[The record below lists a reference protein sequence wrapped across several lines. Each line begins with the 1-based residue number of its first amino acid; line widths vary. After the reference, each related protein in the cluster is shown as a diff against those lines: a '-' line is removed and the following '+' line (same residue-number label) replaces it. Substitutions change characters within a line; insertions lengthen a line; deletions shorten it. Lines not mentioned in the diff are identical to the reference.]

1 MYGTAN
7 RWAIC
12 SGFLFCS
19 SILLDVLS
27 PTTSSAATCEP
38 PIAKA
43 MAVEGKVDV
52 RSTDSTQW
60 RPVKLNDTFCPGDL
74 IRVQERS
81 RADIALSN
89 QPMLRLDQNSTMT
102 LGGVKKEGG
111 SVVELAKGAMHFFS
125 RLPRNLDIKTA
136 FVNAGVEGTEGAVNV
151 GDEKAE
157 ITIFEGKV
165 VAANESGT
173 LTITNGQ
180 SAVAEQGKA
189 PAYQTVV
196 KPRDAVQW
204 ALYYPPVMDLPP
216 DEAVNEDDPR
226 SLAGRAA
233 RSLSVG
239 RVDDAKA
246 DLDRAIKLDPR
257 SADALALQSII
268 AVVQNDK
275 EQALGL
281 ATSAVAANPQSV
293 SAKIALSY
301 AQQANFDVDGALR
314 SLQEAVKAEP
324 NNALAWSRLAE
335 MHLSLQQLDKGLEA
349 AQKAV
354 ELNPHAERAHTVLGF
369 AYLLQVKTKEAQAE
383 FQQAHEID
391 QAAALPQLGLGL
403 AKFREGK
410 VEEGRREMEVAASL
424 DPNNSMIRSYLG
436 KAYFEEKRDDMTER
450 EYQNAK
456 ELDPKDP
463 TPFFY
468 DALQKQL
475 TNRPVEA
482 LKDMETAI
490 ENNKNRAVYRSQLQ
504 MDSDLA
510 ARSSALG
517 RIYTDLGFEQV
528 ALVEGWTSITQDPSS
543 YTAARL
549 LADTYASRERSEVAR
564 TSELLRSQLLQP
576 QNITPIQPSQAI
588 SNLLL
593 LSSLGPTGASFNEFN
608 TLMVNRDRL
617 TFLGSGL
624 YGNNSTWAG
633 EGIVAGIFG
642 KLSVSAGYSNF
653 NTDGWRPN
661 AIQKDGN
668 VNVFMQYELTP
679 KTSIQAEYR
688 YRNLQVGDVQQRFFE
703 NNYDP
708 NKINANLTN
717 TFRLGGRHSFTPN
730 SILLANF
737 SYMKGSEQETFAP
750 PTAPLIDV
758 GGLFVPIS
766 FSQIDGKMFKQD
778 VYTAEVQHQFLS
790 HYFNLVTGGGFR
802 QQNGH
807 PFQRIGL
814 DFTSVGGPFN
824 SACDP
829 NFPNVCENL
838 PALVRHYNA
847 YAYGYFR
854 ILPNLTFIS
863 GGSYDYMQGSP
874 IFVTGQDSSNH
885 QSSFNPKFGL
895 LYQPNPNTTI
905 RLAAFKWLRPSFAN
919 LQTIEPTQVAGFNQL
934 YDDFNQTAGWRYGA
948 AVNQKFTKTLFAGV
962 EGSYRK
968 TDTPTTNLVDGTQTA
983 NTNEWH
989 QAISYLNYAP
999 HPWVALRASYQYDQ
1013 VTNSLPS
1020 VAQTS
1025 AQQLFTSRLPLSAGF
1040 FHPSG
1045 FIANVTLTYWNQTGT
1060 FEPLNQPAGTRVN
1073 GHDTFWLT
1081 DLMVGYRMPK
1091 RYGLIVVGV
1100 KNLFDQKFSYF
1111 NTDWANPI
1119 IQPER
1124 LVFFKVT
1131 IALP

>member
-1 MYGTAN
+1 MRDTAN

-12 SGFLFCS
+12 SGLMVCS

-27 PTTSSAATCEP
+27 PATSSAATCEP

-43 MAVEGKVDV
+43 MAIEGKVDV
-52 RSTDSTQW
+52 RSTDSSQW

-89 QPMLRLDQNSTMT
+89 QPMLRLDQNTTMT

-136 FVNAGVEGTEGAVNV
+136 FVNAGVEGTEGVVKV

-157 ITIFEGKV
+157 VTIFEGKV

-173 LTITNGQ
+173 VTITNGQ
-180 SAVAEQGKA
+180 SVVAETSK
-189 PAYQTVV
+189 PLRYQTVV

-204 ALYYPPVMDLPP
+204 ALHYPPVIDRKAG
-216 DEAVNEDDPR
+216 EAGEAQ
-226 SLAGRAA
+226 SLTNRAA
-233 RSLSVG
+233 DALAVG
-239 RVDDAKA
+239 RVDEAKA
-246 DLDRAIKLDPR
+246 DLDRALKTDPR

-281 ATSAVAANPQSV
+281 ATSAVAANPQSA

-301 AQQANFDVDGALR
+301 AQQANFDVEGALK

-324 NNALAWSRLAE
+324 DNTLAWSRLAE
-335 MHLSLQQLDKGLEA
+335 MHLSLQQLDKGLAA

-354 ELNPHAERAHTVLGF
+354 ELNSDVERAHTVLGF

-383 FQQAHEID
+383 FAKAHELD

-410 VEEGRREMEVAASL
+410 IEDGRREMEVAASL
-424 DPNNSMIRSYLG
+424 DPNNAMIRSYLG
-436 KAYFEEKRDDMTER
+436 KAYFEEKKTNLTER

-490 ENNKNRAVYRSQLQ
+490 ELNKNRAVYRSQLQ

-510 ARSSALG
+510 ARSASLG

-528 ALVEGWTSITQDPSS
+528 ALVEAWTSITQDPSS
-543 YTAARL
+543 YTAARF

-576 QNITPIQPSQAI
+576 INVTPIAPSQAV

-593 LSSLGPTGASFNEFN
+593 LSSLGPTGTSFNEFN

-624 YGNNSTWAG
+624 YGSNATSAG
-633 EGIVAGIFG
+633 EGIVSGIFG
-642 KLSVSAGYSNF
+642 KLSFSAGYSNF
-653 NTDGWRPN
+653 STDGWRPN
-661 AIQKDGN
+661 AIQKDSIA
-668 VNVFMQYELTP
+668 NVFMQYELSSQ
-679 KTSIQAEYR
+679 TSIQAEYR
-688 YRNLQVGDVQQRFFE
+688 YRNLQAGDVQQRFFD
-703 NNYDP
+703 NNFQP
-708 NKINANLTN
+708 NFINAEARN
-717 TFRLGGRHSFTPN
+717 TFRIGGRHSFTPN
-730 SILLANF
+730 STLLVNF
-737 SYMKGSEQETFAP
+737 TYLKSSEQQTFAP
-750 PTAPLIDV
+750 PNAPEPLP
-758 GGLFVPIS
+758 GVPIT
-766 FSQIDGKMFKQD
+766 FIQIDGKQYKQD
-778 VYTAEVQHQFLS
+778 SYKAEVQHLLRIQN
-790 HYFNLVTGGGFR
+790 FNLVTGAHYA

-807 PFQRIGL
+807 PTFRVDL
-814 DFTSVGGPFN
+814 DFGGPFTLVN
-824 SACDP
+824 QG
-829 NFPNVCENL
+829 L
-838 PALVRHYNA
+838 PLLYQHYNA
-847 YAYGYFR
+847 YAYGYFK
-854 ILPNLTFIS
+854 PVENLTLIA
-863 GGSYDYMQGSP
+863 GGSQDYVVGSP
-874 IFVTGQDSSNH
+874 ANVPGQNSANSM
-885 QSSFNPKFGL
+885 SSFNPKFGL
-895 LYQPNPNTTI
+895 LYQPHPNTTI
-905 RLAAFKWLRPSFAN
+905 RLAAFRALKGLALN
-919 LQTIEPTQVAGFNQL
+919 EQTIEPTQVAGFNQF
-934 YDDFNQTAGWRYGA
+934 YDDLAVTEGWRYGG
-948 AVNQKFTKTLFAGV
+948 AVNQKFSKTLFGGV
-962 EGSYRK
+962 EGSYRNVNIPVFNAL
-968 TDTPTTNLVDGTQTA
+968 DTTVQPTNVNA
-983 NTNEWH
+983 WY
-989 QAISYLNYAP
+989 QAIGYLNYAP

-1013 VTNSLPS
+1013 YENSVPS
-1020 VAQTS
+1020 VGQFS
-1025 AQQLFTSRLPLSAGF
+1025 AQQLYTSRVPLSAGF

-1045 FIANVTLTYWNQTGT
+1045 MIANVTITYWNQSGT
-1060 FEPLNQPAGTRVN
+1060 FEPLSAPAGTRVD

-1081 DLMVGYRMPK
+1081 DFMVGYRMPN
-1091 RYGLIVVGV
+1091 RYGLIAVGV
-1100 KNLFDQKFSYF
+1100 KNAFDQKFQYF
-1111 NTDWANPI
+1111 NTDWRNPL

-1124 LVFFKVT
+1124 LVFFKIT

>member
-1 MYGTAN
+1 MLCA
-7 RWAIC
+7 
-12 SGFLFCS
+12 
-19 SILLDVLS
+19 SILMDVLS
-27 PTTSSAATCEP
+27 PAPSSAATCEP
-38 PIAKA
+38 SIAKA

-52 RSTDSTQW
+52 RHPAESQW
-60 RPVKLNDTFCPGDL
+60 QPVKLHDTFCPGDL

-89 QPMLRLDQNSTMT
+89 QPMLRLDQNTTMT

-111 SVVELAKGAMHFFS
+111 SLVELTKGAMHFFS
-125 RLPRNLDIKTA
+125 RLPRNLDIQTA
-136 FVNAGVEGTEGAVNV
+136 FVNAGVEGTEGVVNV

-157 ITIFEGKV
+157 VTIFEGKV

-173 LTITNGQ
+173 VTITNGQ
-180 SAVAEQGKA
+180 SVVAEQGKA

-204 ALYYPPVMDLPP
+204 ALYYPPVIDLPP
-216 DEAVNEDDPR
+216 DETVNEEDPR

-246 DLDRAIKLDPR
+246 DLDRAVKLDPR
-257 SADALALQSII
+257 SADALALQSVI

-281 ATSAVAANPQSV
+281 ATSAVAANPQSA

-301 AQQANFDVDGALR
+301 AQQAHFDVDGALK
-314 SLQEAVKAEP
+314 SLQDAVKAEP

-354 ELNPHAERAHTVLGF
+354 ELNPNVERAHTVLGF

-383 FQQAHEID
+383 FQQAHQID
-391 QAAALPQLGLGL
+391 PAAALPQLGLGL

-424 DPNNSMIRSYLG
+424 DPNNAMIRSYLG
-436 KAYFEEKRDDMTER
+436 KAYFEEKRTDLTER

-482 LKDMETAI
+482 LQDMETAI

-543 YTAARL
+543 YTAARF

-593 LSSLGPTGASFNEFN
+593 LSSIGPTGTSFSEFN

-624 YGNNSTWAG
+624 YGSHNTAMG
-633 EGIVAGIFG
+633 EGVVAGIFG
-642 KLSVSAGYSNF
+642 KLSVSAGFSNF
-653 NTDGWRPN
+653 RTDGWRAN
-661 AIQKDGN
+661 ANQKDAIA
-668 VNVFMQYELTP
+668 NVFMQYELTP

-688 YRNLQVGDVQQRFFE
+688 YRNLQTGDVQQRFFNDNFE
-703 NNYDP
+703 PFFNNSIV
-708 NKINANLTN
+708 NNV
-717 TFRLGGRHSFTPN
+717 FRIGGRHAFTPD
-730 SILLANF
+730 STLLANF
-737 SYMKGSEQETFAP
+737 SYTKNSDLATFAP
-750 PTAPLIDV
+750 PNTPLVDV
-758 GGLFVPIS
+758 GLGTPVPIS
-766 FSQIDGKMFKQD
+766 FQQINGKEFKQD
-778 VYTAEVQHQFLS
+778 AYTAEVQHILRTQYL
-790 HYFNLVTGGGFR
+790 NLVTGGGYR
-802 QQNGH
+802 QQNGS
-807 PFQRIGL
+807 PQLIVNLNASIL
-814 DFTSVGGPFN
+814 DPT
-824 SACDP
+824 DP
-829 NFPNVCENL
+829 TLVNLNVVNQPIPL
-838 PALVRHYNA
+838 LLQHLNA
-847 YAYGYFR
+847 YAYGYFKPVR
-854 ILPNLTFIS
+854 NLTLIA
-863 GGSYDYMQGSP
+863 GGSYDYLEGSP
-874 IFVTGQDSSNH
+874 AYVAGPNSDNSKSQ
-885 QSSFNPKFGL
+885 FNPKFGL
-895 LYQPNPNTTI
+895 LYQPHPNTTI
-905 RLAAFKWLRPSFAN
+905 RLAAFRTLKSQTLN
-919 LQTIEPTQVAGFNQL
+919 EQTIEPTQVAGFNQF
-934 YDDFNQTAGWRYGA
+934 YDDVSISNGWRYGA
-948 AVNQKFTKTLFAGV
+948 AVNQKFSKTLFGGI

-968 TDTPTTNLVDGTQTA
+968 VDLPTTDVLDVA
-983 NTNEWH
+983 NTINNINEWY
-989 QAISYLNYAP
+989 QALAYLNYAP
-999 HPWVALRASYQYDQ
+999 HPWVVLRAHYQYDQ
-1013 VTNSLPS
+1013 YANSLPGAGQFS
-1020 VAQTS
+1020 NAN
-1025 AQQLFTSRLPLSAGF
+1025 LYTSRVPLSAGF

-1045 FIANVTLTYWNQTGT
+1045 FIANVTVTYWNQTGT
-1060 FEPLNQPAGTRVN
+1060 FEPLSQPLGTRVD

-1081 DLMVGYRMPK
+1081 DAMIGYRMPK
-1091 RYGLIVVGV
+1091 RYGLLVVGV
-1100 KNLFDQKFSYF
+1100 KNLFDQQFNYF
-1111 NTDWANPI
+1111 NTDWRNPI
-1119 IQPER
+1119 IQPDR
-1124 LVFFKVT
+1124 LVFFKIT
-1131 IALP
+1131 MALP